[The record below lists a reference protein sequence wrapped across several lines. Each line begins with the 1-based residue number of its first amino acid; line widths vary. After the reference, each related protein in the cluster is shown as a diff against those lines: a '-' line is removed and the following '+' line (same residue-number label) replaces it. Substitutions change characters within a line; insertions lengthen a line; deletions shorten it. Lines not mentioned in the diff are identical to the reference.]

1 MILPMSPDER
11 KVILGCGMSLDGYI
25 ARLDGSL
32 DFLEA
37 GLDPKDIEKV
47 MTDFYK
53 MIDTVI
59 MGRGTLEA
67 LQKMTSNN
75 PNAEPTSDHWKS
87 YVFSRTLPAGEHH
100 GMKVVRESPIRF
112 VRRVRKA
119 PGKHILHQG
128 GGKLARSFLDAD
140 LIDEHYLGVAPV
152 LIGEGIPL
160 FPAGFPQREFKLV
173 TCERFSKEHAS
184 LIYRRMR

>member
-1 MILPMSPDER
+1 
-11 KVILGCGMSLDGYI
+11 MSLDGYI

-140 LIDEHYLGVAPV
+140 LIDELYLGVAPV